1 MEQLLTVLPIL
12 GTLAALSALA
22 LRLLAYG
29 MRMLGFVLRLR
40 AWERHQNRLQAA
52 PSEAA
57 RAALQPPPE
66 SPELP
71 EGLSKHTVLVFAL
84 GSTAAGIGLIMRR
97 PPAPPVVVQHQQEEP
112 PSKVDPVELLVQRCE
127 TSQQCGAGCR
137 CVEGNCRCVA
147 CDRKKGGRCTT
158 PPAGKDQGSSS
169 GSGSKA
175 PAGPSSG
182 LVRLWEGRK
191 MAGDLAWAG
200 TL

>member
-1 MEQLLTVLPIL
+1 METLLTVLPIL
-12 GTLAALSALA
+12 GTFAALSALA

-40 AWERHQNRLQAA
+40 AWERHQLRLQAA

-84 GSTAAGIGLIMRR
+84 GSTAAGLGLVMRR
-97 PPAPPVVVQHQQEEP
+97 PPAPPVMVRQQQGTAAP
-112 PSKVDPVELLVQRCE
+112 AQADPIEELLAGRCE
-127 TSQQCGAGCR
+127 TDQQCGVGCR
-137 CVEGNCRCVA
+137 CVSGNCRCQA
-147 CDRKKGGRCTT
+147 CDKKKGGRCTT
-158 PPAGKDQGSSS
+158 PSGKDAGSSS

-175 PAGPSSG
+175 PGPSSG
-182 LVRLWEGRK
+182 IARSWSGHK

-200 TL
+200 SL